1 MCFPWGPSKRIL
13 ETWTGFPKKCLGD
26 RRCTANP
33 ELGVAMNPVVDLV
46 KQALAARREGD
57 GEAAE
62 AAARE
67 ALSIARSQTDEG
79 GRDALVVALSVMAQV
94 DQDAGRLDVAT
105 QRYAQ
110 AAEHCRRPPVS
121 PRLPHVLRHLGMLQ
135 FRARNLLAA
144 ISCCEEA
151 VELRRREPDTP
162 PLEMANTLRPLAL
175 IRESEGRK
183 ADAVKLWKEAS
194 ALYARAGV
202 ESGVQESRSHLAEL
216 ASAGP

>member
-1 MCFPWGPSKRIL
+1 MKQ
-13 ETWTGFPKKCLGD
+13 
-26 RRCTANP
+26 
-33 ELGVAMNPVVDLV
+33 VVELV
-46 KQALAARREGD
+46 KRALAARRDGD
-57 GEAAE
+57 AQSAE

-67 ALSIARSQTDEG
+67 ALSLARSQTDG
-79 GRDALVVALSVMAQV
+79 AGRDALVVALSVMAQV

-110 AAEHCRRPPVS
+110 AAEVCRRRPVS

-151 VELRRREPDTP
+151 VEIRRSEPSTP

-175 IRESEGRK
+175 IRETEGRR
-183 ADAVKLWKEAS
+183 AEAAALWKEAS
-194 ALYARAGV
+194 SLYAAAGV
-202 ESGVQESRSHLAEL
+202 ESGVEESRTRLAAL
-216 ASAGP
+216 AAEGV